1 LASSSDLKKGAA
13 VAQIAFLVVLGTGL
27 AEIFASF
34 FAGSVALLADGI
46 HSVATAAID
55 RLVWFTFV

>member
-1 LASSSDLKKGAA
+1 LKKGAA